1 MRVAVYN
8 EHWSTLGGGEQLAAG
23 FANALAQD
31 HDVDL
36 LVMEPFDAVVASER
50 LGADLTDLSQ
60 RQVLGRSAYLLE
72 ASADYDVLVN
82 TSFASQ
88 LPSAARV
95 SIYYVHFPVPH
106 EEPGLPRRLALDL
119 LGPLVGLGRGWIEDR
134 CGTYVREFPAYG
146 RWTDGDA
153 RIDFYAPEGTET
165 TVGLSL
171 DARFTPQ
178 DRTMTATVTVDG
190 RQVYRGPVGRERV
203 RVRTRIRGRGA
214 ADPIEVRVLS
224 DTFVPR
230 ADMGI
235 DDDRT
240 LGLVVS
246 RVFVGVPVIHVPS
259 RLVPRWMKVDRF
271 HPDFLRTYDAIAVN
285 SPYTGDWVQR
295 LWDRSSE
302 VVAPPVRLRRGGA
315 KGPIVLSVGRFF
327 ANDSGHSK
335 KQLELARAFR
345 ALVEQHGVTGWELHL
360 VGGCTDLDRGYVDAI
375 RRESVGLP
383 IQLHVNARGQDVDEL
398 YARASIFWHAG
409 GINENPELH
418 PERFEHFGIS
428 VVEAMSAGC
437 PPMVFHRGGPAAI
450 VEHGVSGLHFS
461 SIDELATQ
469 TASLVQDPDR
479 LAKLAA
485 TAENAAQEYDA
496 EHFARRARAFVD
508 RVAAGTVA

>member
-1 MRVAVYN
+1 MRVALYN

-23 FANALAQD
+23 FANALARD

-36 LVMEPFDAVVASER
+36 LVLEPFDPVVASER
-50 LGADLTDLSQ
+50 LGAELTGLSQ
-60 RQVLGRSAYLLE
+60 RRVLGRSASLLE

-82 TSFASQ
+82 TSFTSQ
-88 LPSAARV
+88 LPSAARA

-106 EEPGLPRRLALDL
+106 EERSWARRLALDV
-119 LGPLVGLGRGWIEDR
+119 LGPLVGRGRGWVEDR
-134 CGTYVREFPAYG
+134 FGTHMREFPAYG

-153 RIDFYAPEGTET
+153 RIDFFAPEGTET

-171 DARFTPQ
+171 DARFTPR

-190 RQVYRGPVGRERV
+190 RTVFSGPVGREQVKVRARV
-203 RVRTRIRGRGA
+203 RGRGA
-214 ADPIEVRVLS
+214 AGPIEARVLS

-246 RVFVGVPVIHVPS
+246 RSFVGTPVVHVPS
-259 RLVPRWMKVDRF
+259 RLVPRWMKIDRF
-271 HPDFLRTYDAIAVN
+271 HADFLRSYDAVAVN
-285 SPYTGDWVQR
+285 SPYTGDWVRR

-302 VVAPPVRLRRGGA
+302 VVAPPVRVRRAGA
-315 KGPIVLSVGRFF
+315 KAPIVLSVGRFF
-327 ANDSGHSK
+327 DNDSGHSK

-345 ALVEQHGVTGWELHL
+345 ALVEDHGVTGWELHL
-360 VGGCTDLDRGYVDAI
+360 VGGCSNEDRGYVDAI

-398 YARASIFWHAG
+398 YARASVFWHAG
-409 GINENPELH
+409 GINEDPQLH
-418 PERFEHFGIS
+418 PDRFEHFGIS
-428 VVEAMSAGC
+428 VAEAMSARC
-437 PPMVFHRGGPAAI
+437 APIVFRRGGPAVI
-450 VEHGVSGLHFS
+450 VEHGVSGLHFA
-461 SIDELATQ
+461 SIDDLAAQ
-469 TASLVQDPDR
+469 TASLVREPDR
-479 LAKLAA
+479 LAMLAA
-485 TAENAAQEYDA
+485 TAESSAQEYDA

-508 RVAAGTVA
+508 RVAAEVA